1 MVPFLYVQGSGI
13 DFSAKEKAVIYTNAI
28 KVLENYQTIVNSIG
42 QNVVADVEKAKSNS
56 EGLLELFVNRQVL
69 LYNDLDPAHKLSEF
83 YEAETYASNL
93 ILWYP
98 DGINVNL
105 DFANAKV
112 SDIMTHDDNV
122 YSIDVMLTKSI
133 NGNYLNQTM
142 NKNREELTFRIA
154 FGVEDKNITNFRIVG
169 VRSAAS
175 MSVVDFSKALREVNS
190 EDLNS
195 DDLNKIYSEIKAVLM
210 DYSNFLALL
219 GDPQETAE
227 DKEFYKESFRK
238 LFHNPETKLY
248 NDIAPQPETSLI
260 SVEDYL
266 KNYLSEYPNGIKN
279 LKINADSAK
288 FGKVM
293 KNENGKGYFTYVDAN
308 KFFSGSY
315 KGKEVFRKM
324 FPLVFKIYFNE
335 SGKTFSDF
343 SINSIDVTGVNF
355 FEDTPEGKLEKKP
368 SITISPVTR
377 KGWTVSFNAVA
388 GMTGISSKNIDALT
402 LATDSVQ
409 WNTSL
414 NYGYDGGIGLS
425 YYFND
430 NMAIRAGLEFTKYS
444 AKYSLSG
451 KFTDNVLTKEPLNPT
466 LFYKVIEADYDS
478 LVTVNY
484 LTLPVLFSYTG
495 GKPGQL
501 AFFAEA
507 GVKVSLPVKAS
518 YRLKGNYSY
527 YGDYPSAPLGNRYDY
542 IADKGFYSKT
552 DLNET
557 KSVSLPG
564 INLLF
569 SASAGVSVPLGY
581 YNSVIIGPEVNI
593 GLTDVTGS
601 QKIYKDVFGKV
612 HDHKPVKVNSFGLRI
627 AFAYKL

>member
-1 MVPFLYVQGSGI
+1 
-13 DFSAKEKAVIYTNAI
+13 
-28 KVLENYQTIVNSIG
+28 
-42 QNVVADVEKAKSNS
+42 
-56 EGLLELFVNRQVL
+56 
-69 LYNDLDPAHKLSEF
+69 
-83 YEAETYASNL
+83 
-93 ILWYP
+93 
-98 DGINVNL
+98 
-105 DFANAKV
+105 
-112 SDIMTHDDNV
+112 
-122 YSIDVMLTKSI
+122 
-133 NGNYLNQTM
+133 
-142 NKNREELTFRIA
+142 
-154 FGVEDKNITNFRIVG
+154 
-169 VRSAAS
+169 
-175 MSVVDFSKALREVNS
+175 
-190 EDLNS
+190 
-195 DDLNKIYSEIKAVLM
+195 
-210 DYSNFLALL
+210 
-219 GDPQETAE
+219 
-227 DKEFYKESFRK
+227 
-238 LFHNPETKLY
+238 
-248 NDIAPQPETSLI
+248 
-260 SVEDYL
+260 
-266 KNYLSEYPNGIKN
+266 
-279 LKINADSAK
+279 
-288 FGKVM
+288 
-293 KNENGKGYFTYVDAN
+293 
-308 KFFSGSY
+308 
-315 KGKEVFRKM
+315 
-324 FPLVFKIYFNE
+324 
-335 SGKTFSDF
+335 
-343 SINSIDVTGVNF
+343 
-355 FEDTPEGKLEKKP
+355 
-368 SITISPVTR
+368 
-377 KGWTVSFNAVA
+377 
-388 GMTGISSKNIDALT
+388 
-402 LATDSVQ
+402 
-409 WNTSL
+409 
-414 NYGYDGGIGLS
+414 
-425 YYFND
+425 
-430 NMAIRAGLEFTKYS
+430 MAIRAGLEFTKYS